1 MPTANGQT
9 TSSDAARLLVAFELG
24 ERSWKMGCS
33 VGLGQTPRMRS
44 LAAGAMDVVVAE
56 IARAKRHFA
65 LAPDAPV
72 LSCYEAGRVGFWL
85 HRWLVAHG
93 VTNTVVDSSSI
104 EVSRRA
110 RRTKTDRLDLGGLLR
125 LLARYAVGDHRA
137 WRVVR
142 VPTVAEEDA
151 RHLSRSLATCVQDRT
166 RLINRLKGLLA
177 TAGVRLPLDAAF
189 LTHVA
194 SARLWDGS
202 PLPPGLVARLTQ
214 EWRHLADLT
223 RYLRTAQATRVPDP
237 QTRAGAQI
245 VRLEQVR
252 AIGRTSA
259 WVLTTELWSWRQ
271 LRNRRQL
278 AALVGLV
285 PGRYQ
290 SGETTRDTGIT
301 RAGNAHVR
309 RVMVQ
314 LAWAW
319 LRYQPQSAL
328 AQWYARR
335 FAGSTRIR
343 RIGIIAVARK
353 LLIALWHYVEHGVVP
368 AGALLKPA
376 MTV

>member
-1 MPTANGQT
+1 
-9 TSSDAARLLVAFELG
+9 
-24 ERSWKMGCS
+24 
-33 VGLGQTPRMRS
+33 
-44 LAAGAMDVVVAE
+44 MDVVVAE

-72 LSCYEAGRVGFWL
+72 MSCYEAGRVGFWL

-93 VTNTVVDSSSI
+93 VANTVVDSSSI

-110 RRTKTDRLDLGGLLR
+110 RRTKTDRLDLGGLLTV
-125 LLARYAVGDHRA
+125 LARSAVGDRRA

-151 RHLSRSLATCVQDRT
+151 RHLSRSLATGAQDRT
-166 RLINRLKGLLA
+166 RLINRIKGLLA
-177 TAGVRLPLDAAF
+177 TAGVRIPLDAAF
-189 LTHVA
+189 LTSVA

-214 EWRHLADLT
+214 EWTHLADLT
-223 RYLRTAQATRVPDP
+223 RSLRTVQATRVPDP

-271 LRNRRQL
+271 LRNRREL

-290 SGETTRDTGIT
+290 SGETARDTGIT

-309 RVMVQ
+309 RVIVQ

-353 LLIALWHYVEHGVVP
+353 LLIALWHYVERGIVP

>member
-1 MPTANGQT
+1 MPTANGHT
-9 TSSDAARLLVAFELG
+9 TSSDAAQLLVAFELG

-33 VGLGQTPRMRS
+33 VGLGQTPRTRS
-44 LAAGAMDVVVAE
+44 VAAGAMDVVVAE

-72 LSCYEAGRVGFWL
+72 MSCYEAGRVGFWL

-93 VTNTVVDSSSI
+93 VANTVVDSSSI

-110 RRTKTDRLDLGGLLR
+110 RRTKTDRLDLGGLLTV
-125 LLARYAVGDHRA
+125 LARYAVGDRRA

-151 RHLSRSLATCVQDRT
+151 RHLSRSLATGAQDRT
-166 RLINRLKGLLA
+166 RLINRIKGLLA
-177 TAGVRLPLDAAF
+177 TAGVRIPLDAAF
-189 LTHVA
+189 LTSVA

-214 EWRHLADLT
+214 EWTHLADLT
-223 RYLRTAQATRVPDP
+223 RSLRTVQATRVPDP

-271 LRNRRQL
+271 LRNRREL

-290 SGETTRDTGIT
+290 SGETARDTGIT

-309 RVMVQ
+309 RVIVQ

-353 LLIALWHYVEHGVVP
+353 LLIALWHYVERGIVP